1 MTHYFKHMTNQKL
14 PKLTREQ
21 SMRGLMPEELMSEG
35 YMEAD
40 DFYNPAQDEEDDK
53 KDPKITELIRNGIPD
68 VEIGEGEEF

>member
-1 MTHYFKHMTNQKL
+1 MSAQKL
-14 PKLTREQ
+14 PLLTREQ

-40 DFYNPAQDEEDDK
+40 DFYNLVQDNNHE
-53 KDPKITELIRNGIPD
+53 KDPTIAKLIRNGIPE

>member
-1 MTHYFKHMTNQKL
+1 MTNQKL

-40 DFYNPAQDEEDDK
+40 DFYNPAQDEDNDE
-53 KDPKITELIRNGIPD
+53 KDPTIAELIRNGIPD